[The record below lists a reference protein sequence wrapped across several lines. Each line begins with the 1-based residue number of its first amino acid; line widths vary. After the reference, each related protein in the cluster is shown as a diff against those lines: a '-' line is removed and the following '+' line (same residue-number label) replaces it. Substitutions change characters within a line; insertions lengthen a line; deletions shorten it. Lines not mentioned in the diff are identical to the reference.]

1 MFHYGPD
8 SVFNCDIR
16 CGFYQ
21 PRQNTHPSSFSPIGE
36 RNSSFVKAIADSHLN
51 KIGLAP
57 LTVEEQNKERT
68 SWKGDFKTRDFSI
81 SPLIFS
87 NKIFIGGIP
96 MGMTRE
102 TVICIFQKFDSNL
115 SLQWPDK
122 NSNSI
127 STCPYLRIVMSS
139 NENVLRLLESCEF
152 VVVGGCE
159 TFNYEILYKN
169 KTRYLQIV
177 PWLSSDSSFIR
188 NPVCISNV
196 ETKNPLCVPN
206 VETKFTVFVGALHGR
221 MHAKAIA
228 QIFDDIFGDVKRV
241 KIDTDE
247 HDYPTGSG
255 RVTFGNIESF
265 KSAVLSNF
273 IQIDSKKVKKRIQ
286 IEPCIDGQSCCICMD
301 ENVPNFCK
309 NLDCFNYYCNSCWLI
324 RHQPAKGIILDHSP
338 IRRKSK
344 NV

>member
-1 MFHYGPD
+1 MFHPGGD
-8 SVFNCDIR
+8 RAFSCDAR
-16 CGFYQ
+16 WSFHQ
-21 PRQNTHPSSFSPIGE
+21 SQQNSRPLQFSAIGE
-36 RNSSFVKAIADSHLN
+36 SNNSFVKAVEDS
-51 KIGLAP
+51 
-57 LTVEEQNKERT
+57 QNKSSIVPMKFDMVNKEKT
-68 SWKGDFKTRDFSI
+68 SWSGDFKTRDFSI

-87 NKIFIGGIP
+87 NKMFIGGIP

-102 TVICIFQKFDSNL
+102 TVIRIFQKFDSNL
-115 SLQWPDK
+115 SLQWPDM
-122 NSNSI
+122 NSNTV
-127 STCPYLRIVMSS
+127 STAPYLRIVMGS
-139 NENVLRLLESCEF
+139 NENVLRLLENCEF

-159 TFNYEILYKN
+159 TFNYGILYKN

-177 PWLSSDSSFIR
+177 PWLSSDSNFIKR
-188 NPVCISNV
+188 
-196 ETKNPLCVPN
+196 PLCNSN

-228 QIFDDIFGDVKRV
+228 QIFDETFGDVRRV

-286 IEPCIDGQSCCICMD
+286 IEPCIDGQSCCLCRD

-324 RHQPAKGIILDHSP
+324 RHQPAEGKILDHSP

-344 NV
+344 TI